1 MAHLQSY
8 RDGWR
13 HQLIAATIL
22 YKFAFVSQ
30 PIYSADDVG
39 VDFFCTLF
47 KPEKKGKNSELIP
60 LNSIVIQI
68 KSENKDRQLD
78 LSKHISYLEQL
89 ELPYFLGI
97 FCEKEQKLSIYSGEF
112 LTYLFAFKGIPQK
125 LIINMCEELPTDYGN
140 WCNEIAD
147 KSYEIPFPKL
157 CDLSASMNTNEFE
170 KGTEKLRQH
179 SWTYQK
185 NIVAY
190 RENTFVFIEP
200 IFEKVLLFMR
210 TGLEDKM
217 LDNWCKQLISQFF
230 YIQKKRENGQ
240 VMADIF
246 NSFEATYIQLK
257 DSLISS
263 RYYGA
268 LCERYTAAK
277 TQKKNAN

>member
-125 LIINMCEELPTDYGN
+125 LKINMCDELPIDYGN

-147 KSYEIPFPKL
+147 NSYEIPFPKL
-157 CDLSASMNTNEFE
+157 CDLSASMNINEFE
-170 KGTEKLRQH
+170 QGTEKLRQH
-179 SWTYQK
+179 SWMYQK

-190 RENTFVFIEP
+190 RENTFIFIEP

-230 YIQKKRENGQ
+230 YIQKMRENGQ
-240 VMADIF
+240 VMVDIF
-246 NSFEATYIQLK
+246 NSFEATYIQMK

-277 TQKKNAN
+277 TQKKM

>member
-1 MAHLQSY
+1 MAQLKSY

-47 KPEKKGKNSELIP
+47 KQEKKGKNSQLLP

-78 LSKHISYLEQL
+78 LSKQIAYLEQL

-97 FCEKEQKLSIYSGEF
+97 FSEKEQKLSIYSGEF

-125 LIINMCEELPTDYGN
+125 LNINLCNELPNDYRN
-140 WCNEIAD
+140 WCNETAD

-157 CDLSASMNTNEFE
+157 CDLSASMSTDEFE
-170 KGTEKLRQH
+170 HGANKLRLH
-179 SWTYQK
+179 SWTYQE

-190 RENTFVFIEP
+190 RENAFVFIEP
-200 IFEKVLLFMR
+200 IFGKVLQFMR
-210 TGLEDKM
+210 TGLESKM
-217 LDNWCKQLISQFF
+217 YDSFCKQLLSQFF
-230 YIQKKRENGQ
+230 YVQILRENGNEMRDLF
-240 VMADIF
+240 VPL
-246 NSFEATYIQLK
+246 EATFQQMKNVLSGSKYFNDLVNAYI
-257 DSLISS
+257 
-263 RYYGA
+263 
-268 LCERYTAAK
+268 AAK
-277 TQKKNAN
+277 EAVNKIG